1 MPPLFTELLDNFPRP
16 AFQKKVRGK
25 YHYEENQSEELKV
38 TALEMLPFLRQE
50 AFWQSAPMVQ
60 NGVSLHRQFTQ
71 GDSGNIGAYR
81 KDSPEEPGV
90 DRLHRKDVP
99 EEPGV
104 VGPCRKT
111 ASESK
116 EARYE
121 RVVISLGPG
130 IDILQEQYGEKG
142 FLSKSYM
149 LEALASELLLESYG
163 AYNRYAA
170 ETTDYHVARYH
181 FPESEAAYPLE
192 RMPELLAGLTE
203 RVSCN
208 AAFCL
213 LPKKSVVFV
222 AELTRD
228 ETVQCEGI
236 CMGCGNVRCINRI
249 GITDAFGWRRR
260 MAKMT
265 DMPLNYGYSRI
276 FGK

>member
-25 YHYEENQSEELKV
+25 YHYDENQSEELKV

-60 NGVSLHRQFTQ
+60 NGVSLHRQITP
-71 GDSGNIGAYR
+71 GESGNIGAYR

-90 DRLHRKDVP
+90 VDLHK
-99 EEPGV
+99 E
-104 VGPCRKT
+104 T

-130 IDILQEQYGEKG
+130 IDTLQEQYGEKG

-149 LEALASELLLESYG
+149 LEALAGELLLESYG
-163 AYNRYAA
+163 AYNRYTA

-181 FPESEAAYPLE
+181 FPGSEAAYPLE
-192 RMPELLAGLTE
+192 RMPELLAGMTE

-208 AAFCL
+208 ATFCL

-222 AELTRD
+222 VELTRD

-236 CMGCGNVRCINRI
+236 CVGCGNVRCVNRV